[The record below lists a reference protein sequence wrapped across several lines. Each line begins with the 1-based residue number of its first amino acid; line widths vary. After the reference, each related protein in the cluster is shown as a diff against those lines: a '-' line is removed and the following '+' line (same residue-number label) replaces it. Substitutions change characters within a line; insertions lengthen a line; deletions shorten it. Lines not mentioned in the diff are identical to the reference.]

1 MKTLI
6 FATSNP
12 NKVKEVKEILGNEYQ
27 VKSLVDIG
35 CHEEIPE
42 TAPTL
47 EGNALQKAR
56 YVKERYGL
64 DCFSEDTGLE
74 VTALNGAPGVYTARY
89 GGPEKDPNQNMSKLL
104 HELKNKSDRSARF
117 RTAMALIIGNEEHVF
132 EGIAPGVIAKERSGT
147 EGFGYDPIFIP
158 DGYDISFAEMGKS
171 EKNKL
176 SHRAK
181 ALEKMIRFLKDKK

>member
-132 EGIAPGVIAKERSGT
+132 EGIAPGVIAKERSGA